1 MRGNKVYSRLSED
14 GSIKELNNE
23 DYGYSDGRESLMKND
38 SHEGRV
44 LSACQRKPPGTSTV
58 GK

>member
-1 MRGNKVYSRLSED
+1 M
-14 GSIKELNNE
+14 NNE
-23 DYGYSDGRESLMKND
+23 DYGYSDRPGESMLKRD
-38 SHEGRV
+38 AHEGRV